1 VTKKAVVSATSNR
14 KRLLVLTSTFPRWEG
29 DREPPFVF
37 ELSRRLA
44 REFDVAVL
52 APHARGAS
60 RHEEMAG
67 LEVFRFPY
75 FFEAGQTL
83 AYNGGILANLKA
95 RRRNYLLVPFF
106 ALGQLIQLIRIIRTM
121 QVDAIHAHWII
132 PQGLI
137 ALVARVFARRGSRPA
152 IICTSHGGDLFGLSG
167 KLFGAVKKSV
177 IARVERLTVV
187 SQAMRSFAQTLVPRS
202 DIEVI
207 PMGVDLAGRFTAAPE
222 VVRNSDQILFVG
234 RLVEKKGIRYL
245 IEAMPRVVASYP
257 AMKLD
262 IAGEG
267 PDKARLQQLVQSLGL
282 AGAVNFLG
290 PVDQDALRE
299 QYRRATVFVAPSVIA
314 QGGDQEGLGLVFVEA
329 LGCECPVI
337 ASDLPAIGDV
347 IKDSETGL
355 ICRQNDSGD
364 LADKILYL
372 LERPELRRSL
382 GENGRRY
389 VAGRFDWEI
398 IAQRYADLI
407 RESIGSAQ

>member
-1 VTKKAVVSATSNR
+1 MSATSNR
-14 KRLLVLTSTFPRWEG
+14 KRILVLTSTFPRWEG

-44 REFDVAVL
+44 REFDVVVL
-52 APHARGAS
+52 APHAKGAR

-67 LEVFRFPY
+67 LDVFRFPY

-83 AYNGGILANLKA
+83 AYNGGILANLKS

-106 ALGQLIQLIRIIRTM
+106 ALGQLVQLIRILRTL
-121 QVDAIHAHWII
+121 QIDAIHAHWLI

-137 ALVARVFARRGSRPA
+137 ALLARTFARRGCRPV

-167 KLFGAVKKSV
+167 KLFSAIKKSV

-202 DIEVI
+202 DIDVI

-222 VVRNSDQILFVG
+222 VTRATNEILFVG

-245 IEAMPRVVASYP
+245 VEAMPRVLAVHPS
-257 AMKLD
+257 MKLS

-267 PDKARLQQLVQSLGL
+267 PDKQGLQQLVQRLGL
-282 AGAVNFLG
+282 TAAVNVMGAV
-290 PVDQDALRE
+290 DQEALRE
-299 QYRRATVFVAPSVIA
+299 KYRRATVFVAPSVVA

-329 LGCECPVI
+329 LGCACPVI
-337 ASDLPAIGDV
+337 ASDLPAISDV
-347 IKDSETGL
+347 IRDGETGL
-355 ICRQNDSGD
+355 ICRQNDSVD
-364 LADKILYL
+364 LADKILFL
-372 LERPELRRSL
+372 LERPELQHSL

-389 VAGRFDWEI
+389 VVDRFDWEI
-398 IAQRYADLI
+398 IAKRYADLI
-407 RESIGSAQ
+407 RSAIRSAQ